1 MKVVVEP
8 LTCWVLLSWL
18 SGLFFQSQRLHQE
31 SKGSSPHLLGRWEES
46 KQHMQH

>member
-8 LTCWVLLSWL
+8 LTCRVLLSWL
-18 SGLFFQSQRLHQE
+18 SASPFSLSFFIRKARE
-31 SKGSSPHLLGRWEES
+31 AAPTFWGCWEES